1 MALDAELSNLKS
13 AGTYR
18 FERDLS
24 TISNDTTNYSNLRL
38 VVGFSKVG
46 PFNTPM
52 LVTNSAQFVKLYGP
66 IDRSLEKKG
75 SFFHRSCL
83 VALSAGPILCLNLL
97 NLDPDIDQVPQKS
110 FSVNTQFYNKPKVT
124 LPLISVYDT
133 DKFWFASDE
142 SYLDAIDRYLNIKNT
157 QRLLEYSKI
166 EGESVKYDS
175 YYKDDKYGKDY
186 TNNILHFT
194 NVGKKP
200 VSILVKKASS
210 YATTGYECTL
220 NDWYGEENVPEYLNG
235 TSYVSDYMVE
245 VYVIGGDFG
254 PAEIKSEAI
263 ETLIDLDDDGDT
275 EYIYRF
281 DEVNKVDKKVNP
293 YARFTSDIVYQGYFD
308 EDGFI
313 RKDNPTDTTD
323 TKLARFL
330 NLASVNLLGKYT
342 GSLIPNFVTKFG
354 QNIWI
359 QKLVNDDTN
368 VNGVLCAENIE
379 KLEEV
384 YELDGFVAENIDII
398 GNNIPAMLKGND
410 GTNDKINLEFLSYK
424 TSFEA
429 PSQKLMFKCEVNND
443 AGTTIEDKSFDGY
456 LVYLRNKEND
466 TTTTN
471 GVPKYAWDKYSVI
484 ITKGQFA
491 GEYYKATDE
500 SDSDD
505 VIEGLPGQT
514 GGVNPFEHL
523 SIQGTSEGQFS
534 DTIYTYETN
543 FTPGVLYNKIKVF
556 NDGNIQLS
564 GLTDIDFGKNPLI
577 TDIATLDPEYVEY
590 GDTTFSLSAGEL
602 HTTSKPESPLM
613 TVRGNEVLVPVGA
626 NIVAGDYIISY
637 VAEVEDEENGTQTHP
652 FSRLTRV
659 VETRG
664 VYADTSKEDVD
675 TDASDYKYQPVTRL
689 TKVAVKVVCSD
700 VVYTTPLYK
709 QEDGES
715 EASMKNYIKKFK
727 TVDQFAEHFQWT
739 CLKGYQLREELMPNG
754 TNERQNYILDV
765 LREEPEHDGTKSNL
779 YKTLCDRDYIQW
791 RYLVDTFGGGIEQ
804 ECKKVYTLLCQGRQ
818 SALALINCPSQ
829 AEFKKSLDP
838 SFVNSR
844 NSVEAEYIAKG
855 GDSAK
860 TPSFLFS
867 LPKLENGA
875 SWGAYYY
882 PFLKIS
888 DLSAPKSVPPAAYVS
903 NLYIAKYNSA
913 QAWSIVA
920 GQRRGV
926 ISGNQ
931 VIGVEATLVHDNR
944 DWLEPAGINAIIW
957 ENGVGVEVYANK
969 TAKQTPKSALS
980 SIHVR
985 EACIYIQDNVEQ
997 ILRKYVFEMNTAQTR
1012 LEIKTL
1018 VDNFLET
1025 VKADSGV
1032 YEYKTVMDTS
1042 NNTPEVID
1050 NNMGVI
1056 DIYIEPVRGLE
1067 ILTQRLTV
1075 MKTGGIKAGA
1085 FE

>member
-24 TISNDTTNYSNLRL
+24 TISNDTTVYSNLRL
-38 VVGFSKVG
+38 VVGFSKIG
-46 PFNTPM
+46 PFNTPI
-52 LVTNSAQFVKLYGP
+52 LVTNTAQFIKLYGP
-66 IDRSLEKKG
+66 IDRSLEKRG

-97 NLDPDIDQVPQKS
+97 NLDPDLDQVTQKS
-110 FSVNTQFYNKPKVT
+110 FSVNTKYYNKPLVS
-124 LPLISVYDT
+124 LPLISIYDT
-133 DKFWFASDE
+133 DKFWFASEE
-142 SYLDAIDRYLNIKNT
+142 SYLDSINRYLSLDATTHGTGRNILTIDN
-157 QRLLEYSKI
+157 ED
-166 EGESVKYDS
+166 EGSEKENYLDPKYNGR
-175 YYKDDKYGKDY
+175 YNGEHGYADD
-186 TNNILHFT
+186 ILHFT

-210 YATTGYECTL
+210 YATTNYECTL
-220 NDWYGEENVPEYLNG
+220 NEWYGEENVPEYLNG

-254 PAEIKSEAI
+254 PAYEKPLDVA
-263 ETLIDLDDDGDT
+263 TFVDLDDDGDV
-275 EYIYRF
+275 EIIKRY
-281 DEVNKVDKKVNP
+281 DVVNGNP
-293 YARFTSDIVYQGYFD
+293 YERFTSDIVYQNYFD
-308 EDGFI
+308 KNGFI
-313 RKDNPTDTTD
+313 RKESPNDTTD

-359 QKLVNDDTN
+359 QKLVNDDTT
-368 VNGVLCAENIE
+368 VNGVFCVENVE

-384 YELDGFVAENIDII
+384 EEIDGVINENIDII
-398 GNNIPAMLKGND
+398 GNNIPAMLKKYNGEEID
-410 GTNDKINLEFLSYK
+410 FEFLSYK
-424 TSFEA
+424 TTIKA
-429 PSQKLMFKCEVNND
+429 PKQKLYFAVEFKHD
-443 AGTTIEDKSFDGY
+443 AGQVIEDLTRDGY
-456 LVYLRNKEND
+456 AVYERAEGQDTVELSLGDSGDTVKLYAWELKEFCVESGVYKGHYTPEND
-466 TTTTN
+466 
-471 GVPKYAWDKYSVI
+471 
-484 ITKGQFA
+484 Q
-491 GEYYKATDE
+491 
-500 SDSDD
+500 
-505 VIEGLPGQT
+505 IELPGNET
-514 GGVNPFEHL
+514 ANL
-523 SIQGTSEGQFS
+523 SDFLSPASTTSG
-534 DTIYTYETN
+534 DLTKTLYTYEN
-543 FTPGVLYNKIKVF
+543 HFAAGVLPNKVKVL
-556 NDGNIQLS
+556 NSGETGSEDGGYEEVS
-564 GLTDIDFGKNPLI
+564 GLVKIENIVNETGDVDIPNPLI
-577 TDIATLDPEYVEY
+577 TEISVFADDRVKFGGNTYE
-590 GDTTFSLSAGEL
+590 LSDL
-602 HTTSKPESPLM
+602 HTTAKLNSPLM
-613 TVRGNEVLVPVGA
+613 TVRGNEIMVPAGA
-626 NIVAGDYIISY
+626 NIVAGDYIISSY
-637 VAEVEDEENGTQTHP
+637 GREYDEVSDTYGDYT

-659 VETRG
+659 VETRA
-664 VYADTSKEDVD
+664 VYADTSLEGEEAIK
-675 TDASDYKYQPVTRL
+675 L
-689 TKVAVKVVCSD
+689 TKVAVKVVCAD
-700 VVYTTPLYK
+700 IINK
-709 QEDGES
+709 EEDGELI
-715 EASMKNYIKKFK
+715 KTIKKFK
-727 TVDQFAEHFQWT
+727 TVDQFADHFQWI
-739 CLKGYQLREELMPNG
+739 CLKGYQLRDELMPNS
-754 TNERQNYILDV
+754 TNERQNEILDV
-765 LREEPEHDGTKSNL
+765 LRESPKFTNSKSNL

-791 RYLVDTFGGGIEQ
+791 RYLVDTFGGGIEE
-804 ECKKVYTLLCQGRQ
+804 ECKNVYTLLCQGRQ

-829 AEFKKSLDP
+829 VEFKKSQDP
-838 SFVNSR
+838 SFVNKR
-844 NSVEAEYIAKG
+844 NSVEAEFIAKG

-875 SWGAYYY
+875 SFGAYYY

-903 NLYIAKYNSA
+903 NLYMAKYNSA
-913 QAWSIVA
+913 NAWSIVA

-944 DWLEPAGINAIIW
+944 DWLEPVGINAIIW

-969 TAKQTPKSALS
+969 TAKQNPKSALS

-1025 VKADSGV
+1025 VKADNGV
-1032 YEYKTVMDTS
+1032 YDYKTVMDTS

-1067 ILTQRLTV
+1067 ILAQRLTV
-1075 MKTGGIKAGA
+1075 MKTGGIAAGA
-1085 FE
+1085 FN